1 MICLICNLNSMS
13 DETLKMYYIW
23 HHSINENKYFFME
36 LFSRDN
42 NSKICDGF
50 KMECKN
56 CRLKKIHNSLLHY
69 NQVGGSRMNQQLSVN
84 ILRRG
89 SIMYYTINFQQ
100 RKNFYD
106 FYQKSVVDDFLNS
119 LYKRF
124 VSGANIKF
132 RAMSW
137 L

>member
-1 MICLICNLNSMS
+1 MS

-50 KMECKN
+50 KMEYKN
-56 CRLKKIHNSLLHY
+56 CRLKKNHNSLLHY

-106 FYQKSVVDDFLNS
+106 FYQKSVIDDFLNS

-132 RAMSW
+132 RVMSW

>member
-1 MICLICNLNSMS
+1 
-13 DETLKMYYIW
+13 
-23 HHSINENKYFFME
+23 ME

-42 NSKICDGF
+42 SSKRCNVFKMIFKICRLN
-50 KMECKN
+50 KN
-56 CRLKKIHNSLLHY
+56 HNSLLHY
-69 NQVGGSRMNQQLSVN
+69 NQVGDSRMNQQLSVN

-100 RKNFYD
+100 RKKFYD
-106 FYQKSVVDDFLNS
+106 FYQKSVVDDFLNFV
-119 LYKRF
+119 YKRF
-124 VSGANIKF
+124 ASGANIKF

>member
-13 DETLKMYYIW
+13 DKTIKMYYIW
-23 HHSINENKYFFME
+23 HHSINENNNFFME

-42 NSKICDGF
+42 SSKRCNVFKMIFKICRLN
-50 KMECKN
+50 KN
-56 CRLKKIHNSLLHY
+56 HNSLLHY
-69 NQVGGSRMNQQLSVN
+69 NQVGDSRMNQQLSVN

-100 RKNFYD
+100 RKKFYD
-106 FYQKSVVDDFLNS
+106 FYQKSVVDDFLNFV
-119 LYKRF
+119 YKCF
-124 VSGANIKF
+124 ASGANIKF